1 MGKTSSR
8 GGTGNIR
15 GKESNGCGKKC
26 SRGSITIGG
35 KAGKA
40 SSKVDVLQIIMP
52 VDLLLDRRTDALA
65 VAGRL
70 RSKTKLLS
78 L

>member
-40 SSKVDVLQIIMP
+40 SSKVDVLQIIM